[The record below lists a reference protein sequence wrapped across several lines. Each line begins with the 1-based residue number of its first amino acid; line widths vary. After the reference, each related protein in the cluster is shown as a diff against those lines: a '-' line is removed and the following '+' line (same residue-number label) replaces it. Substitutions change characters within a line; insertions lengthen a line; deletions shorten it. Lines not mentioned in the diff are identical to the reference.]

1 MNIKV
6 HLTREENINHYNAT
20 EIEIDIEEYL
30 KGVVSA
36 EVGNAHIEACAA
48 QAVCARTYAMTKIN
62 SKGYITDKSS
72 TDQAFRA
79 SRLQGYPNAYEGVAK
94 TAGEMLYYNGKL
106 ARTYFSNSNGG
117 RTTSSKE
124 RWGGD
129 YPYLISQDDP
139 YDNGSG
145 NGHGVGLSQVG
156 AGKRAAAGH
165 TYKEILNFYFPGT
178 TLQGSEQKM
187 TIEQYILQWCKDRI
201 GCPYIY
207 GATQQKCTTSYRKAR
222 MKQYPD
228 FASSIKSNCL
238 ILSGKG
244 SSCSKCKWYDKKN
257 NKAKPAY
264 DCAQFVRWGA
274 AAAGL
279 PPVKSGATS
288 QWKSNIW
295 AEKGNFADVP
305 KNKLCCVFRD
315 KDGTK
320 AHVGWYYNGIAYHAQ
335 GHSTGVVE
343 TNNKQYKSWTHY
355 AIMNGIYDSKGNPI
369 ELKDYKEPIQE
380 EVIKVLYQAKVAS
393 KDSRLNMREAPDK
406 NASRIL
412 QIPPQAEVDVIE
424 ETNVEWVKV
433 IYNNKEGYVMKE
445 FLAKVGSNVIEE
457 INPELNNN
465 DVIQGGGSMAQQE
478 EVYYV
483 RIKCANKEEA
493 ERLAKLLRAATV

>member
-1 MNIKV
+1 MKITIK
-6 HLTREENINHYNAT
+6 LSREENISYYGSN
-20 EIEIDIEEYL
+20 EIQLDIEEYL
-30 KGVVSA
+30 KGVVPS
-36 EVGNAHIEACAA
+36 EIGNAHIQACAA
-48 QAVCARTYAMTKIN
+48 QAICARTYTVNKIN
-62 SKGYITDKSS
+62 SKGYITDQPS

-79 SRLQGYPNAYEGVAK
+79 SRLKGYPNAYEGVAK
-94 TAGEMLYYNGKL
+94 TTGEMLYYNGKL

-139 YDNGSG
+139 YDNGNG
-145 NGHGVGLSQVG
+145 NGHGVGLSQIG
-156 AGKRAAAGH
+156 AGNRAAAGH

-178 TLQGSEQKM
+178 ILQGSEQKM

-222 MKQYPD
+222 MNQYPD
-228 FASSIKSNCL
+228 FANSIKSNCL

-264 DCAQFVRWGA
+264 DCAQFIRWGA

-393 KDSRLNMREAPDK
+393 TDSRLNMREAPDK

-412 QIPPQAEVDVIE
+412 QIPPQAEIDVIE
-424 ETNVEWVKV
+424 ETNPEWRKV
-433 IYNNKEGYVMKE
+433 IYNGKSGYVMAE
-445 FLAKVGSNVIEE
+445 FITKTSADTVK
-457 INPELNNN
+457 
-465 DVIQGGGSMAQQE
+465 D
-478 EVYYV
+478 YYV
-483 RIKCANKEEA
+483 KIKCGSEA
-493 ERLAKLLRAATV
+493 DAKLIAKALQGAVVGE